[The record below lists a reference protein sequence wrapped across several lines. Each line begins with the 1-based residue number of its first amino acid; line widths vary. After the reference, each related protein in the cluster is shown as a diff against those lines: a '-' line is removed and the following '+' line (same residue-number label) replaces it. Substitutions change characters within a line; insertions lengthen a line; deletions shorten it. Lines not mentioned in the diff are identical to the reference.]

1 MPSSSLPAL
10 SSSDVNQQSRASVKA
25 ENSSNP
31 GSQLPFNQL
40 LAGKMGGAA
49 DPQQSASAAVD
60 ADEAQLV
67 ASDAEAAASALLL
80 KDGGGKALPL
90 TGKALPLITPQMT
103 AGAELTDA
111 DADLDA
117 ENALVNWQQVQID
130 WSRTQLGTAKG
141 FDDSSLNGGNR
152 GQQAVDQLL
161 LQQEKLLQGENQAKS
176 NLLLAGV
183 NSQGSQT
190 ASAGGFAAALQGAV
204 AAGEGLGLA
213 QAKGLK
219 TESFTAEEDFAEL
232 AALSQL
238 KNSLSSA
245 SGAGPRA
252 PVALTMNQSLVDNPA
267 WGQAMAARIGMMMNN
282 GVHTATMQLNPA
294 ELGSIHIQLSMQGD
308 NTSVQFQTQNGDT
321 SDLIEKMLPRLQSGL
336 EQQGLRLDEV
346 KISHNPNLSNG
357 AATNGNQ
364 QFAGE
369 SAGQGDG
376 SSRAQGAGLAGTD
389 NQEEESPSQL
399 DMSTVTMNK
408 TLAVDYYA

>member
-25 ENSSNP
+25 ANSSDSA
-31 GSQLPFNQL
+31 SQLPFNQL
-40 LAGKMGGAA
+40 LAGKMGDAA
-49 DPQQSASAAVD
+49 NPQSTANAAVD
-60 ADEAQLV
+60 TDQTQVA
-67 ASDAEAAASALLL
+67 ASDADDAASVLLL
-80 KDGGGKALPL
+80 NDANGKALPL
-90 TGKALPLITPQMT
+90 TGKELPIITPLVT
-103 AGAELTDA
+103 AGNELTDA
-111 DADLDA
+111 GADLDA

-130 WSRTQLGTAKG
+130 WSRTQLGTGKG
-141 FDDSSLNGGNR
+141 LDDASLSAGNR

-183 NSQGSQT
+183 NSQGSQ
-190 ASAGGFAAALQGAV
+190 AAPAGGFAAALQGAV

-213 QAKGLK
+213 QAKGQQS
-219 TESFTAEEDFAEL
+219 ESFSVDEDFADL

-238 KNSLSSA
+238 KGTLTSA
-245 SGAGPRA
+245 NGAAPRA
-252 PVALTMNQSLVDNPA
+252 AVTLTMNQSLVDNPA

-294 ELGSIHIQLSMQGD
+294 ELGSIHIQLSMHGD

-321 SDLIEKMLPRLQSGL
+321 SDLIEKMLPRLHSGL

-346 KISHNPNLSNG
+346 KISHNPNLGNG
-357 AATNGNQ
+357 TAANGNQ

-369 SAGQGDG
+369 SAGQGEA
-376 SSRAQGAGLAGTD
+376 SSRGSNSGLANSGGHD
-389 NQEEESPSQL
+389 DELAAPL
-399 DMSTVTMNK
+399 DMSTLGASK
-408 TLAVDYYA
+408 LAVDYYA